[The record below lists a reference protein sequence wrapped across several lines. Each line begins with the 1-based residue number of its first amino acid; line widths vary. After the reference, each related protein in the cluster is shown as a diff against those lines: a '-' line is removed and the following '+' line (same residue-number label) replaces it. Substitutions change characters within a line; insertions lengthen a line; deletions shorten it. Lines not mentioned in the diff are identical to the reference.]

1 MLYFLHGPD
10 SYRSRRR
17 LNEIVAE
24 FEKKTGAGLAITRF
38 DVEEHPEMV
47 FAVGRTASLFHQKEL
62 FCIERLSET
71 GAREKEYVENKLGSW
86 AKARDITVIIWEAII
101 DRGDALSKKIEKHAT
116 KTQEFKMLAASAL
129 DRWIAAEAHERKIR
143 LTHEEQG
150 ILLARSRGDL
160 WAISNELDKV
170 SFGSKLDTVLEGE
183 ANIFAFTDA
192 FLARP
197 RSAFRPL
204 SHLLQ
209 DGHEPV
215 VILATLAGSFR
226 SLATVW
232 WGMRSGKLKSAT
244 KTLHPFVV
252 KKYSELARTLTPTSL
267 ARAYEDL
274 VLADVSLKT
283 GKLPPPYPLVKLVLT
298 SKSSALGRPA
308 GLALGRRG
316 VGLA

>member
-38 DVEEHPEMV
+38 DAGEHPEMV

-62 FCIERLSET
+62 FLIERLSDAEV
-71 GAREKEYVENKLGSW
+71 REREYAEGKLESW
-86 AKARDITVIIWEAII
+86 AEARDITVIIWEAIV
-101 DRGDALSKKIEKHAT
+101 DREDMLSKKIEKHAT
-116 KTQEFKMLAASAL
+116 KTQEFKILAAGAL
-129 DRWIAAEAHERKIR
+129 DRWITAEAGERKVR
-143 LTHEEQG
+143 LTREEQRV
-150 ILLARSRGDL
+150 LLTRSGGDL
-160 WAISNELDKV
+160 WAISNELDKIA
-170 SFGSKLDTVLEGE
+170 FGSKLDTALESE

-204 SHLLQ
+204 SHLLR

-232 WGMRSGKLKSAT
+232 WGMRSGKLKGAA
-244 KTLHPFVV
+244 KALHPFVV

-274 VLADVSLKT
+274 VAADISLKT
-283 GKLPPPYPLVKLVLT
+283 GKLPPPYPLIKLVLT
-298 SKSSALGRPA
+298 STSSPRNN
-308 GLALGRRG
+308 
-316 VGLA
+316 